1 MVKNIARGYGRL
13 FKSAGKILLLLSL
26 CIALGCV
33 IVFPLWKFATAL
45 PGVYT
50 AVVLA
55 VISLLLLYLLVKKIS
70 TAGFKQVL
78 LVALRI
84 LLIASCLFACVRLVL
99 GGKRLLALPV
109 LALTFVVYGILSFG
123 IRGKN
128 AQNEAD
134 SR

>member
-1 MVKNIARGYGRL
+1 MIKNIARGYGRL

-45 PGVYT
+45 PAVYT
-50 AVVLA
+50 AIVLA
-55 VISLLLLYLLVKKIS
+55 VISLILLYLIAKKIR

-78 LVALRI
+78 LAALRI
-84 LLIASCLFACVRLVL
+84 LLIASCLFLCAWLVL
-99 GGKRLLALPV
+99 SGRRVLALPV
-109 LALTFVVYGILSFG
+109 LALTFVLYGILSFG
-123 IRGKN
+123 IREKN